1 MCHFICTWCFKGCIW
16 LVELWIMK
24 NQIFVINQKSP
35 FSIWWFP
42 WTVLQYAC
50 CMICHVFWQN
60 LLLLCLCYDV
70 MWPCAML
77 CWLPGCVIRWH
88 HSWDGII
95 HEMTSF
101 MWWHLSWDDIIHEM
115 TSVMCYISSVDCNI
129 QPQPSSCCDQHVMCF
144 FFCYNKPAFWLIQ
157 LIFYCFCFYWVISI
171 CTWQCVITFAWFIAS
186 FDKRTHIEYITSFF
200 FYKVHP
206 YK

>member
-1 MCHFICTWCFKGCIW
+1 MHLTCWAMNNK
-16 LVELWIMK
+16 K

-70 MWPCAML
+70 MWPCAIL

-115 TSVMCYISSVDCNI
+115 TSVMWWHLS
-129 QPQPSSCCDQHVMCF
+129 
-144 FFCYNKPAFWLIQ
+144 
-157 LIFYCFCFYWVISI
+157 
-171 CTWQCVITFAWFIAS
+171 CVIYLVLIVTYSLNLHHVVINM
-186 FDKRTHIEYITSFF
+186 
-200 FYKVHP
+200 
-206 YK
+206 

>member
-16 LVELWIMK
+16 LVELWIIK

-70 MWPCAML
+70 MWPCAIL

-88 HSWDGII
+88 HWHGII

-101 MWWHLSWDDIIHEM
+101 MRWHHSCDDIIHEM
-115 TSVMCYISSVDCNI
+115 TSVMWWHLS
-129 QPQPSSCCDQHVMCF
+129 
-144 FFCYNKPAFWLIQ
+144 
-157 LIFYCFCFYWVISI
+157 
-171 CTWQCVITFAWFIAS
+171 CVIYLVLIVTYSLNLHHVVINM
-186 FDKRTHIEYITSFF
+186 
-200 FYKVHP
+200 
-206 YK
+206 